1 MNDIGL
7 QSKAE
12 SPKESRAVVV
22 NTTDDPLKL
31 MRVQVRVPGMW
42 DGVQDDDLPWAEY
55 LLRSA
60 RAGGGSFEPAEVG
73 DWVWVDFPNS
83 DTRFPRITG
92 WCHYAPGGVPNL
104 PPNAFAGSNS
114 IQHKLNQE
122 AGEPLPDAAKYHGSS
137 VIEKFGV
144 VFEVNP
150 SGEFLVTQRATGSA
164 VRITRDGSITVH
176 SEKNLY
182 LTSTNSVSLHVG
194 KDFSLKVGG
203 NWEIDVSGTISEAA
217 ASHTMRR
224 K

>member
-22 NTTDDPLKL
+22 NTTDDPLKVL
-31 MRVQVRVPGMW
+31 RVQVRVPGMW

-55 LLRSA
+55 LLRGA
-60 RAGGGSFEPAEVG
+60 RSGGGSFEPAEVG
-73 DWVWVDFPNS
+73 DWVWVDFPNG

-92 WCHYAPGGVPNL
+92 WCHYAPNGVPNL
-104 PPNAFAGSNS
+104 PPNAFSGDGS
-114 IQHKLNQE
+114 IQHKVNQE
-122 AGEPLPDAAKYHGSS
+122 AGEPSPDAAKYHGSS

-144 VFEVNP
+144 VLEINP
-150 SGEFLVTQRATGSA
+150 SGELLATQRATGSA
-164 VRITRDGSITVH
+164 VRITKDGSISVH
-176 SEKNLY
+176 SEANLY
-182 LTSTNSVSLHVG
+182 LTSAKSTSLHVG
-194 KDFSLKVGG
+194 EDFSLKVGG
-203 NWEIDVSGTISEAA
+203 NWVIDVSGTISESA